1 MPLRT
6 LVLLLAAPLLGADPS
21 KVLFIGNSYT
31 GVNNLPQVYGEIAK
45 SLGRP
50 VATIKSSTPGG
61 RSFENHLSIK
71 GSTDLIDAGGWDVV
85 VLQGQSMEAALSETD
100 PKRRRSFLESAHGL
114 CVRIRKSSPQAR
126 VVFYQTW
133 ARHADFWKA
142 EKTKATAQLLGKD
155 PVEMQARSARWY
167 DAAAK
172 AEGGDVAPAGT
183 AWGLHY
189 AAAPDERLH
198 VPDNSHPNF
207 AGTYLAAL
215 VIFGR
220 THGVPA
226 PTPTWRG
233 EGTKELPSDA
243 ARRLHAI
250 AAAALSR

>member
-31 GVNNLPQVYGEIAK
+31 GANKLPQVYGEIAK
-45 SLGRP
+45 SLSRP

-85 VLQGQSMEAALSETD
+85 VLQGQSQEAALSESD
-100 PKRRRSFLESAHGL
+100 PLRRKSFLEAAHGL
-114 CVRIRKSSPQAR
+114 FVRIRKSSPQAR

-155 PVEMQARSARWY
+155 PVEMQARTARWY

-172 AEGGDVAPAGT
+172 AEGGEVAPAGT

-189 AAAPDERLH
+189 AASPDERLH

-220 THGVPA
+220 THS
-226 PTPTWRG
+226 TPSPSPQWK
-233 EGTKELPSDA
+233 GTDKSALSAETA
-243 ARRLHAI
+243 GRLRAH